1 MGEKVF
7 QSPKPIPF
15 IKDLVKIGSCGN
27 GIVLD
32 FFAGSGTTAHAVMQ
46 LNAEDGGNRQFIC
59 VQLPE
64 TTDEKSEAFKAGYA
78 TIFDIAHARV
88 TKAAAK
94 IKAENPTFTGD
105 LGFKVFE
112 TTPVFEGYLNAPEML
127 TENLNLFDANT
138 LNQDQRHTLMRT
150 WGLQDNIKLHT
161 DLTPIALGDYTAY
174 GTASILYF
182 IEPNISLSAVVALLE
197 QLDNNPDFKPS
208 MLVVFGY
215 LLDSKTQREMTEAIK
230 QYNNRKGIELT
241 LDIRF

>member
-1 MGEKVF
+1 M
-7 QSPKPIPF
+7 
-15 IKDLVKIGSCGN
+15 VKLAKFTTKNNDI
-27 GIVLD
+27 ILD

-46 LNAEDGGNRQFIC
+46 LNAEDASAGSAQAGKRQFIC

-64 TTDEKSEAFKAGYA
+64 VCDEKSEAFKAGYH
-78 TIFDIAHARV
+78 TIFDITHARI

-94 IKAENPTFTGD
+94 IKVENPTFTGD

-112 TTPVFEGYLNAPEML
+112 TTPVFEGYLNAPETL
-127 TENLNLFDANT
+127 TENLTLFDVNT
-138 LNQDQRHTLMRT
+138 LNADERHTLMRT
-150 WGLQDNIKLHT
+150 WAIQDNIKLHT
-161 DLTPIALGDYTAY
+161 DLNPVKLGDYTAY
-174 GTASILYF
+174 STENILYF
-182 IEPNISLSAVVALLE
+182 IEPNITLSAVVALLE

-241 LDIRF
+241 LDVRF